1 MTTIRV
7 LPTQN
12 GKFGPLNGPFILSIA
27 DPPNGREDPTEAEIL
42 AHIIGLIRTI
52 IAGVSS
58 YNSNGMEASSN
69 FTSYAGECLA
79 EFEAEAPEAASRL
92 QNLTIDCTALPEEI
106 RLHPI
111 WRLDRAILA
120 MLPGVS
126 ILE

>member
-1 MTTIRV
+1 MTIIRV

-12 GKFGPLNGPFILSIA
+12 GKFGPLNGPFTLSIA
-27 DPPNGREDPTEAEIL
+27 DSPKGQEDPAEAEIL
-42 AHIIGLIRTI
+42 SDIIGLIRMI
-52 IAGVSS
+52 VAGVSS
-58 YNSNGMEASSN
+58 YNKNGMETSSN

-79 EFEAEAPEAASRL
+79 EFEGEYPGAAARL
-92 QNLTIDCTALPEEI
+92 QNLTIDCTGLPEDV

-111 WRLDRAILA
+111 WKLDRAILA

>member
-12 GKFGPLNGPFILSIA
+12 GKFGPLNGPFTLSITE
-27 DPPNGREDPTEAEIL
+27 PPNGHKGPTEAEIL
-42 AHIIGLIRTI
+42 ADLISLIRTI
-52 IAGVSS
+52 VAGVSS
-58 YNSNGMEASSN
+58 YNKNGMEASSN

-92 QNLTIDCTALPEEI
+92 ENLTIDCTGLPDI
-106 RLHPI
+106 VRLHPI
-111 WRLDRAILA
+111 WKLDRAILA

-126 ILE
+126 LLE